1 MGPDMKSPR
10 FFAAASV
17 AGAALIFTSLACGAD
32 AFPSKPIRVVVPF
45 PPGGLTDA
53 SIRKLT
59 ELATQDLGQPFVV
72 ENKPGAN
79 GLIGT
84 AQALRSPADGYT
96 LIAVT
101 TSVVLISPILSKASF
116 DPLKDL
122 SYLLNYAGPSHALVV
137 RADSPYRTLDDL
149 LADAKAHPGE
159 LTFGTVGTSDAA
171 YFGTIALSRAKGV
184 KFNHIPYQ
192 GASQS
197 LLAVISGQTVFA
209 PTSNYSEM
217 VKAGKV
223 RPLVLLDKERLASLP
238 QVPTFTE
245 LGIDWQFPWI
255 TGIAVSAQT
264 PDAIRKRLEA
274 AFLKAAYS
282 AEFAAFLQQ
291 LNVPLYVL
299 DGAAMRA
306 DLAKK
311 IPQYTRIAEEYGLV
325 QK

>member
-1 MGPDMKSPR
+1 MKLLR
-10 FFAAASV
+10 LLAAFAV
-17 AGAALIFTSLACGAD
+17 LGAALISAPLAYGAD

-45 PPGGLTDA
+45 PPGGLTDN

-59 ELATQDLGQPFVV
+59 ELASQDLGQPFVI

-84 AQALRSPADGYT
+84 AQALRSAPDGYT

-101 TSVVLISPILSKASF
+101 TSVVLISPILSKAPF

-122 SYLLNYAGPSHALVV
+122 SYILNYAGPSHALVV
-137 RADSPYRTLDDL
+137 RADSPYKTLDDL
-149 LADAKAHPGE
+149 LAAARAHPGE

-171 YFGTIALSRAKGV
+171 YFGTMALSRAKGV

-197 LLAVISGQTVFA
+197 LLAVVSGQTVFA

-223 RPLVLLDKERLASLP
+223 RPLALLDKQRLASLP
-238 QVPTFTE
+238 EVPTFTE

-264 PDAIRKRLEA
+264 PEAIRQRLET
-274 AFLKAAYS
+274 AFIKAARS

-299 DGAAMRA
+299 DGAAMKN
-306 DLAKK
+306 DLAQK
-311 IPQYTRIAEEYGLV
+311 IPQYKRIAEEFGLI